1 MAEVSISFLVTNVVI
16 VLSLLLLK
24 NICVKPTSLLFYKI
38 PYYLAIVFILK
49 VFFACC
55 SFGKSGFNL

>member
-24 NICVKPTSLLFYKI
+24 NICVKPNSLLS
-38 PYYLAIVFILK
+38 L
-49 VFFACC
+49 
-55 SFGKSGFNL
+55 